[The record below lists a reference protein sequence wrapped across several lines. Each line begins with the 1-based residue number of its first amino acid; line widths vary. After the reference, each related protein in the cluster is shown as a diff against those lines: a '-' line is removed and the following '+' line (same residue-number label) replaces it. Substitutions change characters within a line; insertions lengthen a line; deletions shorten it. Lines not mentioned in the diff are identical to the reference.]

1 VNYIFIKSF
10 LDYFV
15 AFFLL
20 IILIPVFIFLGFIV
34 FINLGSPILFI
45 QRRPGYRN
53 KIFKIYKFRTMHNT
67 SNKNGELASDEKR
80 MNKFGNWLRSTSL
93 DELPE
98 IINVLKG
105 EMSFVG
111 PRPLL
116 VDYLDFYNSEEIKRH
131 NVKPGITGLAQI
143 KGRNEIGWNKKFKY
157 DIYYSKNLSFL
168 LDIKILIITFFK
180 VITKKGINQKGS
192 VNMPFFKR

>member
-1 VNYIFIKSF
+1 MNYIFIKSF